1 METTNLP
8 LQPRRSTSGA
18 VDLDD
23 YRPQANQLRAEAVRE
38 IGRDLASTLAR
49 LARRV
54 HAAIHDYRQ
63 RRAAYRELTALDAQ
77 ALHDIGVSRSD
88 IDAIASGRLSDD
100 RSRCRKHVAMSLDKP
115 ATVVPWRERT
125 RPGIRSAAASPCAE

>member
-8 LQPRRSTSGA
+8 LQPRRSANGA

-23 YRPQANQLRAEAVRE
+23 YRSQANQLRSEAVRE
-38 IGRDLASTLAR
+38 IGRDVASTLAR
-49 LARRV
+49 LARRI

-88 IDAIASGRLSDD
+88 IDAIASGRFSDD

-115 ATVVPWRERT
+115 AQVIPWRERA
-125 RPGIRSAAASPCAE
+125 RPGIRPVVASPCTE